1 MAPANLHLAF
11 LQAEGDDAVVEA
23 LDVLAKED
31 PELAALMPGRLE
43 GAIEKHWDAH
53 LHSEVLDL
61 EVQSTVG
68 ATCFQALMKCDLFTR
83 TLQDL
88 NANEIH
94 LIRSA
99 VGRQCNVWLFG

>member
-11 LQAEGDDAVVEA
+11 LQAEGDDAAVEA

-31 PELAALMPGRLE
+31 PELNVLMPGRLE
-43 GAIEKHWDAH
+43 DAIEKHWDAH

-61 EVQSTVG
+61 ELQSTVG
-68 ATCFQALMKCDLFTR
+68 AVCYQAVLKCDLLTR

-88 NANEIH
+88 DANEIH
-94 LIRSA
+94 QIRSA
-99 VGRQCNVWLFG
+99 VSHQCSVWLFG